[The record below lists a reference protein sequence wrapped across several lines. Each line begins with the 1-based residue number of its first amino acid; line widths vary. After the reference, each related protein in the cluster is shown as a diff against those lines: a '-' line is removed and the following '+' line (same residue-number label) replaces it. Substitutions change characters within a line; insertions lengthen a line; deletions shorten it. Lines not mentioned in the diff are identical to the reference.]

1 MRIFKTQDVNLS
13 VSASWKV
20 EKFSLLK
27 LFKIIENEYTTLIPM
42 TKDYRSVIVVCRGIC
57 DEVKYTFDEFK
68 KHFSDSTAFSSIT
81 FLYNNSI
88 EENAYFYLSIDEHNP
103 HGSSYACYVSITSS
117 SLTEPEAEDFLKE
130 IATGAIPFLS
140 EPCVVQ
146 SADVPHKQPTAHFLA
161 NESSSTNDADDD
173 NANHDHPNSK
183 RHKKRAAFWDSAQ
196 KLGLLITIVVGI
208 ITILSSFGF
217 RSCTQR
223 NDFKDQATGYHSE
236 TYFE

>member
-1 MRIFKTQDVNLS
+1 MRISKTQDVNLS

-27 LFKIIENEYTTLIPM
+27 LFKIIENEYTALIPM

-88 EENAYFYLSIDEHNP
+88 EENAYFYLSIDEHNL

-117 SLTEPEAEDFLKE
+117 SLTEPEAEDFLK
-130 IATGAIPFLS
+130 
-140 EPCVVQ
+140 
-146 SADVPHKQPTAHFLA
+146 
-161 NESSSTNDADDD
+161 
-173 NANHDHPNSK
+173 
-183 RHKKRAAFWDSAQ
+183 
-196 KLGLLITIVVGI
+196 
-208 ITILSSFGF
+208 
-217 RSCTQR
+217 
-223 NDFKDQATGYHSE
+223 
-236 TYFE
+236 

>member
-1 MRIFKTQDVNLS
+1 MRISKTQDVNLS

-27 LFKIIENEYTTLIPM
+27 LFKIIENEYTALIPM

-88 EENAYFYLSIDEHNP
+88 EESAYFYLSVDEHNL

-130 IATGAIPFLS
+130 IATGVIPFLS
-140 EPCVVQ
+140 EPCAVQ
-146 SADVPHKQPTAHFLA
+146 S
-161 NESSSTNDADDD
+161 ADDD